1 MTLALIVYLIGL
13 TTTLQVVAGLLIFI
27 GLLAIFVIIM
37 NNSDRR
43 SITGYQDREKYPIMK
58 YKGWVFAVVISTC
71 LLIITPTEKTAYM
84 MLGAYATQEIA
95 EAVVENEEVK
105 NIGHNILKII
115 NDKIEEYAEKGE
127 K

>member
-43 SITGYQDREKYPIMK
+43 LLMGYQDREKYPIIK
-58 YKGWVFAVVISTC
+58 YKGWVYTVVISTC
-71 LLIITPTEKTAYM
+71 LLVITPTEKTAYM

-95 EAVVENEEVK
+95 EAVVENE
-105 NIGHNILKII
+105 
-115 NDKIEEYAEKGE
+115 
-127 K
+127 

>member
-1 MTLALIVYLIGL
+1 
-13 TTTLQVVAGLLIFI
+13 
-27 GLLAIFVIIM
+27 
-37 NNSDRR
+37 
-43 SITGYQDREKYPIMK
+43 
-58 YKGWVFAVVISTC
+58 
-71 LLIITPTEKTAYM
+71 M

-127 K
+127 D